1 MEEDMAMAEKKEIFV
16 DEDRYKSLCLMEGK
30 MDALITF
37 LKHEDEEGSALF
49 SNRETI
55 RAIIGVYE

>member
-1 MEEDMAMAEKKEIFV
+1 MAEKKEIFV

-37 LKHEDEEGSALF
+37 LRHEDEEGSTPL

>member
-1 MEEDMAMAEKKEIFV
+1 MAEKEKISV
-16 DEDRYKSLCLMEGK
+16 DADRYKSLCLMEGK
-30 MDALITF
+30 IDALIAF
-37 LKHEDEEGSALF
+37 LKHEDEEGSTLF

>member
-1 MEEDMAMAEKKEIFV
+1 MAEKREIFV
-16 DEDRYKSLCLMEGK
+16 DEDRYRSLCLIEGK
-30 MDALITF
+30 FDALVAF
-37 LKHEDEEGSALF
+37 LKHEDEKGVASS

>member
-1 MEEDMAMAEKKEIFV
+1 MAMAEKEKISV
-16 DEDRYKSLCLMEGK
+16 DADRYKSLCLMEGK
-30 MDALITF
+30 IDALIAF
-37 LKHEDEEGSALF
+37 LKHEDEEGSTPF

>member
-1 MEEDMAMAEKKEIFV
+1 MAMAEKKEIFV
-16 DEDRYKSLCLMEGK
+16 DKDRYKSLCLMEGK

-37 LKHEDEEGSALF
+37 LKHEDEVESTPF

>member
-1 MEEDMAMAEKKEIFV
+1 MAEKKEIFV

-30 MDALITF
+30 IDALITF
-37 LKHEDEEGSALF
+37 LKHEDEEGSTPF

-55 RAIIGVYE
+55 RAIIGAYE

>member
-1 MEEDMAMAEKKEIFV
+1 MAEKREIFV
-16 DEDRYKSLCLMEGK
+16 DEDRYRSLCLIEGK
-30 MDALITF
+30 LDALVAF
-37 LKHEDEEGSALF
+37 LKHEDEKGVASS

>member
-1 MEEDMAMAEKKEIFV
+1 MAEKEKVCIDAGEYA
-16 DEDRYKSLCLMEGK
+16 RLCRQDGK
-30 MDALITF
+30 MDSLIAF
-37 LKHEDEEGSALF
+37 MKHEDEEGSTPF